1 MVEFQIFQLHH
12 IHYASSIPCFLW
24 LKLLLQPKVWGQEV
38 PIFGGF
44 TSLFLVV
51 KRTLLD
57 DNKNPNISLDF
68 PCHSLQT
75 PSPRVL
81 LHGRHRAVIAVT
93 VGTNQNRCVWNSGI
107 PQNDWF
113 SGEKDD
119 NPSSV
124 VLHHISHFL
133 TNPDV
138 KRKIIEKLLDKSA
151 ISAMKS

>member
-1 MVEFQIFQLHH
+1 MVNLDRCPQIDLKYAWVSDLPTSSYPLHQF
-12 IHYASSIPCFLW
+12 YP
-24 LKLLLQPKVWGQEV
+24 LLLVVEAFAPTQGWWC
-38 PIFGGF
+38 

-51 KRTLLD
+51 KRHHFWMT
-57 DNKNPNISLDF
+57 KI
-68 PCHSLQT
+68 

-93 VGTNQNRCVWNSGI
+93 GGTNQNRCVWNLGI

-138 KRKIIEKLLDKSA
+138 KRKIIDKLLDKSA